1 LVKNGLFA
9 EILKY
14 FEKVESKTR
23 DMNDSW
29 NIFEDGRAEDLWLL
43 MFVPYCDTA
52 ASAEFQHF
60 WVQ

>member
-1 LVKNGLFA
+1 LFA

-14 FEKVESKTR
+14 FEKVESKIR